1 MRLNRTF
8 FVGLFV
14 TILVLGIAPIV
25 NAQSCEYYISSGKF
39 VFPDGSSMTC
49 YSGVPEYR
57 NNPSA
62 INIKNKGPIPTGA
75 YYITDVT
82 SSSPKGP
89 NTIVLQPDGD
99 NDMYGRGDF
108 LIHGDTSSNNASQG
122 CIIMGPSGRQ
132 KVVDAYNRARNNG
145 AYLTLYVYSY

>member
-1 MRLNRTF
+1 MRLNRTL
-8 FVGLFV
+8 FVGMFAM
-14 TILVLGIAPIV
+14 ILVLGIAPIV

-39 VFPDGSSMTC
+39 VFPDGSTTTC

-75 YYITDVT
+75 FYITDVT
-82 SSSPKGP
+82 SSKGP
-89 NTIVLQPDGD
+89 NTIVLQPDGS
-99 NDMYGRGDF
+99 NDMYGRDNF
-108 LIHGDTSSNNASQG
+108 RIHGDNSSNNASEG

-132 KVVDAYNRARNNG
+132 KVVDAYNKARSNG
-145 AYLTLYVYSY
+145 AYLTLYVYR

>member
-1 MRLNRTF
+1 MKLNRT
-8 FVGLFV
+8 LFIGMFAM
-14 TILVLGIAPIV
+14 ILVLGIAPIV

-39 VFPDGSSMTC
+39 VFPDGSTTTC

-75 YYITDVT
+75 FYITDVT
-82 SSSPKGP
+82 SSKGP
-89 NTIVLQPDGD
+89 NTIVLQPDGS
-99 NDMYGRGDF
+99 NDMYGRDNF
-108 LIHGDTSSNNASQG
+108 RIHGDNSSNNASEG

-132 KVVDAYNRARNNG
+132 KVVDAYNKARSNG
-145 AYLTLYVYSY
+145 AYLTLYVYR